1 MKDDGADL
9 LLRMKEI
16 FHDDRCA
23 KAVGLTGIFLA
34 NQPINEPYAG
44 QLTSNAK
51 LFSILS
57 YVGLLW
63 LLGLL
68 IRPDKECPFVRN
80 HVNNG
85 ILLSIGFGAYSI
97 IGFGVGFIPYV
108 GRLINLGIYGCL
120 VFVMVFGIVSAART
134 KIFNIPL
141 VNGIKIVK

>member
-1 MKDDGADL
+1 M
-9 LLRMKEI
+9 
-16 FHDDRCA
+16 
-23 KAVGLTGIFLA
+23 A

-141 VNGIKIVK
+141 VNGVKIVK